1 VLIVLGTLIRT
12 TELRVLQGSIL
23 PIALVIGVLSWMGL
37 ARLVR
42 ATFLSLKEKEFVEA
56 ARAAGGNNARIMLR
70 HVLPGAVGP
79 IVVQASL
86 LVAASIITES
96 GLSYLGYGVQPPT
109 ATWGNLLRDAQPHM
123 QQLPIF
129 AIAPGMMIFL
139 TVMSINF
146 IGDGLRDALDPY
158 LQNR

>member
-1 VLIVLGTLIRT
+1 LTPETRMCLAPCASIQIVFSASVGRT
-12 TELRVLQGSIL
+12 RTSVSSAPSRTPGALSTRGATGS
-23 PIALVIGVLSWMGL
+23 SW
-37 ARLVR
+37 
-42 ATFLSLKEKEFVEA
+42 
-56 ARAAGGNNARIMLR
+56 
-70 HVLPGAVGP
+70 GAVGP

-109 ATWGNLLRDAQPHM
+109 ATWGNLLRDAQPHI

-146 IGDGLRDALDPY
+146 VGDGLRDALDPY
-158 LQNR
+158 GRR